1 MPGLFRTEMNVKTGE
16 QVQIPLTEAE
26 LADIAARAPTP
37 AQIEAE
43 RVAKIDQQIAA
54 IEAKQVRAV
63 REAALGD
70 TTYLVMINAQI
81 EALRAQ
87 R

>member
-1 MPGLFRTEMNVKTGE
+1 MTFRTVHNLQTGE
-16 QVQIPLTEAE
+16 TVEIPLTAEE

-37 AQIEAE
+37 EQIEAE

-54 IEAKQVRAV
+54 IEAKQARAV

>member
-1 MPGLFRTEMNVKTGE
+1 MPTRLEFNVQTGE
-16 QVQIPLTEAE
+16 ATVVPLTAEE
-26 LADIAARAPTP
+26 LAYIAASAPTP
-37 AQIEAE
+37 EQIEAK
-43 RVAKIDQQIAA
+43 RVAAIDAQIVA
-54 IEAKQVRAV
+54 IEATQARAV

-70 TTYLVMINAQI
+70 TTFLLVIEQQI